1 MLCCRSISFGP
12 AVSSTPSP
20 GPETCLQGARLQGQ
34 RPASWMYLTS
44 MAVRWKGSPSS
55 VVIHGGQWGKQ
66 RTLGET
72 RKRVCTPAC
81 QALASL
87 RLYLTM
93 CVHAPGLRIVGGMRG
108 ASGSF
113 SYSSELSRGN
123 ILHQKPYTITEFL
136 QEVKPEGA
144 S

>member
-1 MLCCRSISFGP
+1 MDVLDINGSQVEGEPFIRSRELGGNQK
-12 AVSSTPSP
+12 AGVYTSP
-20 GPETCLQGARLQGQ
+20 PGT
-34 RPASWMYLTS
+34 
-44 MAVRWKGSPSS
+44 
-55 VVIHGGQWGKQ
+55 
-66 RTLGET
+66 
-72 RKRVCTPAC
+72 
-81 QALASL
+81 LASL